1 MRDERRAE
9 GAPPPPSWW
18 REFFDEEYP
27 VLYAPVLDPARTE
40 REVAAAVAILRLR
53 EGSRLLDLCCGTG
66 RHAIPLRR
74 RGVRV
79 SGVDSSA
86 RLLAMARERAERV
99 GAFPP
104 FVRGDARDLP
114 LRAGAF
120 DAAICLFNSIG
131 YGTDAEALAML
142 REARRCA
149 PALLLETVHRDE
161 HVRNTAPGGVFEW
174 AERDGVR
181 VLVERWIEAIPGV
194 SRAIFRIQREG
205 KPDVVKDFRHRLY
218 SATELTAMLRK
229 AGYER
234 IECYGDYDRRAFA
247 IDSPLFL
254 AHAR

>member
-1 MRDERRAE
+1 M
-9 GAPPPPSWW
+9 GWW
-18 REFFDEEYP
+18 RDFFDEDYP
-27 VLYAPVLDPARTE
+27 VLYAPALDPERTE
-40 REVAAAVAILRLR
+40 REVACAVALLRLR

-66 RHAIPLRR
+66 RHAIALRR
-74 RGVRV
+74 RGLRV
-79 SGVDSSA
+79 AGVDSSFK
-86 RLLAMARERAERV
+86 LLKLAQERAGKV
-99 GAFPP
+99 GAFPAW
-104 FVRGDARDLP
+104 VGGDARELP

-161 HVRNTAPGGVFEW
+161 HVRNAAPGGVFEW

-181 VLVERWIEAIPGV
+181 ILVERRIEPV
-194 SRAIFRIQREG
+194 SGISSAKFRMQRAGQA
-205 KPDVVKDFRHRLY
+205 DVIKDFRHRLY
-218 SATELTAMLRK
+218 AATELVALLRK

-234 IECYGDYDRRAFA
+234 IDCYGDYDRRPFA

>member
-1 MRDERRAE
+1 M
-9 GAPPPPSWW
+9 SWW
-18 REFFDEEYP
+18 REFFDEDYP
-27 VLYAPVLDPARTE
+27 VLYAPALLPERTE
-40 REVAAAVAILRLR
+40 REVAGAVAILRLR

-66 RHAIPLRR
+66 RHSIALRR
-74 RGVRV
+74 RGLRV
-79 SGVDSSA
+79 AGVDSSLK
-86 RLLAMARERAERV
+86 LLKHAQERAGRV
-99 GAFPP
+99 GAFPAW
-104 FVRGDARDLP
+104 VGGDARDLP
-114 LRAGAF
+114 LRAASF

-149 PALLLETVHRDE
+149 PELLLETVHRDE

-181 VLVERWIEAIPGV
+181 VLVERWIEAVPGV
-194 SRAIFRIQREG
+194 SRASFRIQREG
-205 KPDVVKDFRHRLY
+205 RPDVVKEFRHRLY
-218 SATELTAMLRK
+218 SATELVALLRK

-234 IECYGDYDRRAFA
+234 IEGYGGYDRRPFA